1 MIKRG
6 RQSRLAIASCHDF
19 GVWPDFKTDFSERA
33 TVFLG
38 CTTRKEN
45 SSTIDLAWQFGKD
58 GAQTL
63 GCSEPKIRW
72 RQFSLIENAKFGAG
86 CVRYGLNQC
95 PGGFGS
101 AAFNPEDAL
110 TGFHNLLRI
119 DAVRAISKRGVIT
132 TRRGKAR
139 GPLRARPGAR
149 SARVGARALHSMR
162 HYCKQSGVQKTARPT
177 FHYARCVLPSFRRA
191 VS

>member
-38 CTTRKEN
+38 CATRKEN

-58 GAQTL
+58 GTQTL
-63 GCSEPKIRW
+63 RCSEPKIRW

-86 CVRYGLNQC
+86 CVRYGLDQC

-110 TGFHNLLRI
+110 TAYHDSLCI
-119 DAVRAISKRGVIT
+119 ETYETICKRSVNA
-132 TRRGKAR
+132 AR
-139 GPLRARPGAR
+139 CGRTSSPCAPVLAH
-149 SARVGARALHSMR
+149 SARVGAHALPIKAATIAKHS
-162 HYCKQSGVQKTARPT
+162 CVQTTARPT
-177 FHYARCVLPSFRRA
+177 FRIALKLPKFRVF